1 MKNALYIVKTQDN
14 WYQLRCYP
22 EHIVLGC
29 GKCVQVLLNTAKR
42 YVLRYRKSSNFKR
55 AVRSM
60 EYNYTLREDVMIR
73 RQYEYEH
80 RDEYLDG
87 LLQDTI
93 SSALIKVREDTPLK
107 RVKKRLVGIKQS
119 TVPVVEKVEQEVKS
133 TRGLKSTIKLKR
145 LSTK

>member
-1 MKNALYIVKTQDN
+1 
-14 WYQLRCYP
+14 
-22 EHIVLGC
+22 
-29 GKCVQVLLNTAKR
+29 
-42 YVLRYRKSSNFKR
+42 
-55 AVRSM
+55 M

-107 RVKKRLVGIKQS
+107 RVKKKLVGIKQS